1 MGVYRCCGDF
11 TRLRNCVM
19 NTGGYPSESSHDG
32 SKQDA
37 LDQLHIRTG
46 CFVEDSQHSNTV
58 VTTTS
63 EMKGSIFL
71 HTLLLFIGMEEMRAV
86 RVYPQQC
93 GGNSYVRRDAQ
104 GERKRAYIIS
114 MKGGSV
120 QNGGAKRGRWS
131 GKVKFRKRED
141 LPHGSK
147 HTINAVNGV
156 NATNSANSGGD
167 APPINVAIFGS
178 SGSIGTNALDII
190 RECNRIEKRFN
201 VEALYVNKSVNKL
214 YEQAREFLPKYV
226 CIHDESKY
234 EELKDLLKN
243 IKGYNPEIL
252 IGDDGMK
259 QMCSSSTLDKVVIG
273 IDSFYGLYSTI
284 YAIKNN
290 KIIALANKES
300 IVSAGFYLKKL
311 LATHTKACIVPVDSE
326 HSAIFQC
333 LDNNKVL
340 KTRCLQDNF
349 SKVNQIK
356 KIVLSSSGG
365 PFQNMSLEEL
375 KKVTSADALKH
386 PKWKMG
392 PKITID
398 SATMMNKGLEVIE
411 AHYLFDIDYN
421 NIEIVVHKEC
431 ILHSCVEF
439 IDKSVIGQMYYPDM
453 KIPIL
458 FGLSW
463 PNRIT
468 TELPSLNLVNTSPLT
483 FSSPSLDH
491 FPCVKLAYHAGRK
504 GNFYPTVLNAANEVA
519 NKLFLNNKIGYFDIA
534 AIISD
539 VLENFTPQ
547 TVSNNTEDLM
557 KQIGDISN
565 WSTQKATEVYQTRY
579 GGAK

>member
-1 MGVYRCCGDF
+1 
-11 TRLRNCVM
+11 
-19 NTGGYPSESSHDG
+19 
-32 SKQDA
+32 
-37 LDQLHIRTG
+37 
-46 CFVEDSQHSNTV
+46 
-58 VTTTS
+58 
-63 EMKGSIFL
+63 MKGSIFL
-71 HTLLLFIGMEEMRAV
+71 HTLLLLVGMEEIRAV
-86 RVYPQQC
+86 RVYPQQ
-93 GGNSYVRRDAQ
+93 GGRDMHVRRDTQ
-104 GERKRAYIIS
+104 GERKRAYIVN
-114 MKGGSV
+114 MKGGDV
-120 QNGGAKRGRWS
+120 QNGGKKRGRWS
-131 GKVKFRKRED
+131 GHIKFRKRED
-141 LPHGSK
+141 LPYGNQH
-147 HTINAVNGV
+147 IVNAANDI
-156 NATNSANSGGD
+156 NATNSANTDSD
-167 APPINVAIFGS
+167 TTPINVAIFGS

-190 RECNRIEKRFN
+190 RECNRTQKRFN

-234 EELKDLLKN
+234 EELKNLLKN

-252 IGDDGMK
+252 IGDEGMK
-259 QMCSSSTLDKVVIG
+259 QMCKSDTLDKVVIG

-311 LATHTKACIVPVDSE
+311 LTIHTKSCIIPVDSE

-340 KTRCLQDNF
+340 QTKCLQDNF

-356 KIVLSSSGG
+356 KIILSSSGG
-365 PFQNMSLEEL
+365 PFQNMSIDQL
-375 KKVTSADALKH
+375 KNVTSADALKH

-411 AHYLFDIDYN
+411 AHFLFDIDYN
-421 NIEIVVHKEC
+421 NIDIVVHKEC

-439 IDKSVIGQMYYPDM
+439 IDKSVIAQMYYPDM

-463 PNRIT
+463 PNRINT
-468 TELPSLNLVNTSPLT
+468 DLPSLNLVNTSPLT

-491 FPCVKLAYHAGRK
+491 FPCIKLAYHAGRK
-504 GNFYPTVLNAANEVA
+504 GTFYPTVLNAANEVA

-539 VLENFTPQ
+539 VLESFTPQ
-547 TVSNNTEDLM
+547 TISNNCEDLM

-565 WSTQKATEVYQTRY
+565 WSMEKATEVYQTRY
-579 GGAK
+579 GRMQ

>member
-1 MGVYRCCGDF
+1 
-11 TRLRNCVM
+11 
-19 NTGGYPSESSHDG
+19 
-32 SKQDA
+32 
-37 LDQLHIRTG
+37 
-46 CFVEDSQHSNTV
+46 
-58 VTTTS
+58 
-63 EMKGSIFL
+63 MKGFIFL
-71 HTLLLFIGMEEMRAV
+71 HTLLLLVGMQEMRAE
-86 RVYPQQC
+86 RVYPQR
-93 GGNSYVRRDAQ
+93 GGNIHVRRAPQ
-104 GERKRAYIIS
+104 GERKRAYIINV
-114 MKGGSV
+114 KRGSV
-120 QNGGAKRGRWS
+120 QDGRGKRERWS
-131 GKVKFRKRED
+131 GRIKFRKRED
-141 LPHGSK
+141 LACGAKGSDCAASGRGSK
-147 HTINAVNGV
+147 HALNAA
-156 NATNSANSGGD
+156 NAASMDSTDSMTSGGGD
-167 APPINVAIFGS
+167 PAPMNVAIFGS

-190 RECNRIEKRFN
+190 RECNRIKKRFN

-243 IKGYNPEIL
+243 IKGYTPEIL
-252 IGDDGMK
+252 VGDDGMK
-259 QMCSSSTLDKVVIG
+259 EMCKSSTLDKVVIG
-273 IDSFYGLYSTI
+273 IDSFHGLYSTI

-300 IVSAGFYLKKL
+300 IVSAGFFLKKL
-311 LATHTKACIVPVDSE
+311 LTVHTKATIIPVDSE

-340 KTRCLQDNF
+340 KTKCLQNDF
-349 SKVNQIK
+349 STVNQIN
-356 KIVLSSSGG
+356 KIILSSSGG
-365 PFQNMSLEEL
+365 PFQNMSLDKL

-411 AHYLFDIDYN
+411 AHFLFDIDYN

-463 PNRIT
+463 PNRIDT
-468 TELPSLNLVNTSPLT
+468 DLPSLNLVNTSPLT
-483 FSSPSLDH
+483 FYSPSLDH
-491 FPCVKLAYHAGRK
+491 FPCIKLAYHAGRK

-519 NKLFLNNKIGYFDIA
+519 NKLFLSNKIGYFDIA
-534 AIISD
+534 AIISE
-539 VLENFTPQ
+539 VLESFTPQ
-547 TVSNNTEDLM
+547 AVSNNCEDLM
-557 KQIGDISN
+557 NQIGDISN
-565 WSTQKATEVYQTRY
+565 WSMRRATEVYQARS
-579 GGAK
+579 GAAP